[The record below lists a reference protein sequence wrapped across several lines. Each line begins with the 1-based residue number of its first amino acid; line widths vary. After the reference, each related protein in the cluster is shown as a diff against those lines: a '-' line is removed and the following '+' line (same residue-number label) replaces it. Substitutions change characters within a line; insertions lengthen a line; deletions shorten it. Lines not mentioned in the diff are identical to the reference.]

1 MKMSKTEKTITN
13 SSKTSGYRAEFSR
26 IDRKTE
32 ILGTLLF
39 FLILGGGVLMS
50 LFLDFFTFLDFSTSL
65 FIFLTFAAIFSL
77 IFILFPYL
85 WILIKVTYRTKN
97 RSFAFQ
103 MFNYLQFTII
113 CMIIY
118 PVSYWLSFE
127 KGQWD
132 PRFQLFFWLS
142 NSSFFVLR
150 LFHRNPLFWDVLTYR
165 NSTLLSHQA
174 LHIDS
179 EQDGYSQR
187 PLFSVF
193 PIMTEFISSPVEF
206 HVQLEKY
213 ARFLG
218 KKGVIIDW
226 YIDDTS
232 AILYPRFLIKFQLKF
247 WLIYQFLNRFRMRRN
262 LTTIEISFSPP
273 QLSIRVSPED
283 YKILAREVTFHSLG
297 QHILGRVQQSLLAF
311 FNNDLNITYMALFPQ
326 KKPF

>member
-1 MKMSKTEKTITN
+1 MKMSKTEKTINN
-13 SSKTSGYRAEFSR
+13 SRKTTRYRAEFSR
-26 IDRKTE
+26 IDRKTN

-39 FLILGGGVLMS
+39 LLVLGGVVLMG
-50 LFLDFFTFLDFSTSL
+50 LFLDFFTFIDFSTSL
-65 FIFLTFAAIFSL
+65 FIFVTFVDIFLL
-77 IFILFPYL
+77 IFMLIPFL
-85 WILIKVTYRTKN
+85 WILIKVTYRTRN

-103 MFNYLQFTII
+103 MFNYLQFTLICTII
-113 CMIIY
+113 H

-132 PRFQLFFWLS
+132 PRFQGFFWLS
-142 NSSFFVLR
+142 CSSFFVLKY
-150 LFHRNPLFWDVLTYR
+150 FFRNPLFWDEELTYR
-165 NSTLLSHQA
+165 SSTLLSHQA
-174 LHIDS
+174 LNIDS
-179 EQDGYSQR
+179 EQDGYSPR
-187 PLFSVF
+187 PLFSDF
-193 PIMTEFISSPVEF
+193 HIITEFISSAVEF

-247 WLIYQFLNRFRMRRN
+247 WLLYQFLNRFRMKRN

-283 YKILAREVTFHSLG
+283 YTILAREVTFHSLG

-311 FNNDLNITYMALFPQ
+311 FNNDLNMAYMALFPP
-326 KKPF
+326 KK

>member
-1 MKMSKTEKTITN
+1 MKMSKTEKTINN
-13 SSKTSGYRAEFSR
+13 SRKTSGYRAEFSR

-32 ILGTLLF
+32 ILGILLF
-39 FLILGGGVLMS
+39 FLILGGVVLMG
-50 LFLDFFTFLDFSTSL
+50 LFLDFFTFIDFTTSL
-65 FIFLTFAAIFSL
+65 LIFFTFAAIFLL
-77 IFILFPYL
+77 IFMLFPFL
-85 WILIKVTYRTKN
+85 WILIKVTYRTRN
-97 RSFAFQ
+97 RNFAFQ
-103 MFNYLQFTII
+103 MFNYLQFTLI
-113 CMIIY
+113 CTIIY

-127 KGQWD
+127 KGQID
-132 PRFQLFFWLS
+132 PRIPTLFFLS
-142 NSSFFVLR
+142 ISIFFVLR
-150 LFHRNPLFWDVLTYR
+150 LFYRNPLFWDEELIYR
-165 NSTLLSHQA
+165 SSTLLSHQA

-206 HVQLEKY
+206 QVQLEKY

-218 KKGVIIDW
+218 KKGVIVDWDIDE
-226 YIDDTS
+226 TS
-232 AILYPRFLIKFQLKF
+232 AILYPRFLIKFVWKF
-247 WLIYQFLNRFRMRRN
+247 WLIYQFLNRFRMKRN

-311 FNNDLNITYMALFPQ
+311 FNNDLNMTYMALFPP
-326 KKPF
+326 KK